1 MTRARL
7 LTALLLACVL
17 VAGCMEMVTEGDS
30 EKPPSGRGRPAPEPD
45 PEPETPEEKA
55 TRCAQRVPEWLDL
68 SGNPLDRHDPLDL
81 SGCDLTAATLTY
93 ADLRGADLADAIL
106 SDATLFYANLEG
118 ANLTHAT
125 LAGANL
131 EGATGDANL

>member
-1 MTRARL
+1 MH
-7 LTALLLACVL
+7 
-17 VAGCMEMVTEGDS
+17 GDGY
-30 EKPPSGRGRPAPEPD
+30 GRERRDAPERTGRSD

-93 ADLRGADLADAIL
+93 ADLRGADLADVIL
-106 SDATLFYANLEG
+106 SDANLEG
-118 ANLTHAT
+118 ANLYE
-125 LAGANL
+125 ANL
-131 EGATGDANL
+131 TGTNLEDVHGCDRGPEPRLPGCVADGGLPGAW